1 MSLRTFDLFHCWT
14 QFWDSDHVNEN
25 INVQQPISDELS
37 VTDQTDVESNQRPE
51 SNRRPVPAPDLFYNL
66 NNIQTINFKF
76 LMICMVRTI
85 L

>member
-1 MSLRTFDLFHCWT
+1 MSLRTFDLFHCST

-37 VTDQTDVESNQRPE
+37 VTDQTDFESNQRPE

-76 LMICMVRTI
+76 LMICMIRTR